1 MRRRRF
7 VTGLLS
13 TSALALAS
21 PALRAQQPARP
32 RRVAVLMLYIEQDR
46 EGQARARAFRSR
58 RRRAEMMVSE
68 GT

>member
-21 PALRAQQPARP
+21 PALRAQQPARL

-46 EGQARARAFRSR
+46 EGQARQRLSR
-58 RRRAEMMVSE
+58 RS
-68 GT
+68 G